1 MVLGGFWVGSG
12 RSWDMVLG
20 FWKDLGGFC
29 VGSGMVLGGF
39 WLGFWEGLGMVL
51 GGFWKGFGR
60 VM

>member
-12 RSWDMVLG
+12 RFWDG
-20 FWKDLGGFC
+20 FIIVPGGFGRF

-60 VM
+60 VV